1 MLNPSLIRNKQ
12 EVNPENPSIKEESV
26 RLFEECWS
34 ADRCAKLSPPPKVKP
49 PELSLFPL
57 FPNSWKL
64 HLCKFA
70 KKRNEQILSSI
81 FPTSPSSRGGQQRQK
96 QNRRTWL
103 HSHSHTHSQ
112 SSRPATRRAKIASS
126 LLRVEPIHTQRDFE
140 GSSQCASNVC
150 QL

>member
-1 MLNPSLIRNKQ
+1 MLNCP
-12 EVNPENPSIKEESV
+12 
-26 RLFEECWS
+26 
-34 ADRCAKLSPPPKVKP
+34 PPPKVKP

-126 LLRVEPIHTQRDFE
+126 LLLQGRADSYTKGFRRELSVRFQRVSIVNRTSRNKKRSKNPPSTRNSTRKQR
-140 GSSQCASNVC
+140 C
-150 QL
+150 